1 LSIPATDRRHDVS
14 AWDARKSALIPKVYG
29 DRASAGTRDSRGVR
43 WSRAVGVRESKEHAA
58 VGALAWRLAEPEPI
72 EQRQDQ
78 RVEVRLLG
86 RFMRSDRK
94 EFDCESIDASPNGI
108 AFASAAGVQPGERI
122 VAYLNQIGRVEG
134 RVTQIF
140 AKGFAIQM
148 NAPPAKR
155 NKLATQ
161 LASLANRQA
170 LGLPE
175 ERRHERI
182 APRDRYTI
190 LKLDDGRE
198 YTATLIDLSTS
209 GAALNVDVEPP
220 VGARVLVGA
229 TPAQVVRHVN
239 CGIAVQFLSPL
250 PADEFSE
257 YSTL

>member
-1 LSIPATDRRHDVS
+1 M
-14 AWDARKSALIPKVYG
+14 
-29 DRASAGTRDSRGVR
+29 
-43 WSRAVGVRESKEHAA
+43 
-58 VGALAWRLAEPEPI
+58 GALAWKLPEPEPV

-108 AFASAAGVQPGERI
+108 AFAAEAGVQPGERI

-148 NAPPAKR
+148 NVPPAKR

-161 LASLANRQA
+161 LAWLANRQA

-175 ERRHERI
+175 DRRHERI
-182 APRDRYTI
+182 TPRDRYTI
-190 LKLDDGRE
+190 LKLPNGRE
-198 YTATLIDLSTS
+198 YTATLIDLSMS
-209 GAALNVDVEPP
+209 GAALNVDCEPP
-220 VGARVLVGA
+220 IGARVIVGA
-229 TPAQVVRHVN
+229 TPAEVVRHVN
-239 CGIAVQFLSPL
+239 CGIAVEFLDPL
-250 PADEFSE
+250 PAEEFGE
-257 YSTL
+257 YTTL